1 MSQFNAEKHLED
13 VSKIA
18 DQLLKL
24 LGETGRLL
32 ARKSSN
38 EISTISQRLNAWLKG
53 NLALYWDTPTTLY

>member
-24 LGETGRLL
+24 LGETGDYLL
-32 ARKSSN
+32 
-38 EISTISQRLNAWLKG
+38 E
-53 NLALYWDTPTTLY
+53 NLLMK

>member
-32 ARKSSN
+32 ARKSTSP
-38 EISTISQRLNAWLKG
+38 RLNAWLKG
-53 NLALYWDTPTTLY
+53 NQALY

>member
-13 VSKIA
+13 VSRIA

-32 ARKSSN
+32 ARKSPN
-38 EISTISQRLNAWLKG
+38 ENIN
-53 NLALYWDTPTTLY
+53 WDR